1 MTPRVAKSHGFT
13 MVEVMVAV
21 ALLAMLGIIISTAMT
36 SILGAIQD
44 TKTMQEYYHTARVAL
59 GRMEREIGMAYV
71 SKHQSE
77 FRTTKTEF
85 VGKGNTITFT
95 YMGHRRMVRN
105 AHESDEGVIEY
116 KLERDKEG
124 GNVLVRRE
132 KTVIDASPQKGGQ
145 RQVLAHGVKSIRFAY
160 WDMDKEAWQS
170 DWRVEIDNVLEEQ
183 QKKALAATA
192 ATAAVGG
199 NADLG
204 KALAAVKPPENAHG
218 PDDFWLP
225 ARVKITM
232 VLETEDGDLT
242 FETQTRVRLMEPLDF
257 NGVFVPKPFE
267 NTLNPYAAVPAQTP
281 TNFSAQPAMPGGPLT
296 PPPRPLP

>member
-1 MTPRVAKSHGFT
+1 MSPRVTKAHGFT

-71 SKHQSE
+71 SKHQGE

-85 VGKGNTITFT
+85 VGKGNAITFT

-105 AHESDEGVIEY
+105 ARESDEGVIEY

-145 RQVLAHGVKSIRFAY
+145 RLVLAHGVKSIRFAY

-183 QKKALAATA
+183 QKKAMAATA

-242 FETQTRVRLMEPLDF
+242 FETQTRVRLMEALDF
-257 NGVFVPKPFE
+257 NGVYVPKPFE

-281 TNFSAQPAMPGGPLT
+281 FNPQQGQL
-296 PPPRPLP
+296 PPRPLP